1 LKKLLIIRL
10 SSIGDIVLTTPVIRC
25 LKEQLPGTE
34 IHFLVKQ
41 QFYPVI
47 QANPYVDKVHV
58 LTHGIGE
65 ILPALKQENFDRII
79 DLHKNIRSLLI
90 RIRLGVPVYSFPK
103 LNLRKWL
110 LVRFQINQL
119 PDVHIVDRYFKAV
132 EKAGVT
138 NDQKGLDYFIPDED
152 HISMDVLPENHQ
164 KGFIAWV
171 IGGNYETKM
180 FPSEKIIRISQK
192 LNFPVVL
199 IGGPEDAEKG
209 ERIVKAVGNRMYN
222 ACGKFGINQSASLI
236 KMAALVLTNDTG
248 MMHIAAAFRKKIL
261 SFWGNTDP
269 RFGMT
274 PYLPTNPEQSIL
286 FEAEGLSC
294 RPCSKLGFD
303 SCPKGHF
310 DCMMKISEN
319 EVLKAVNT
327 E

>member
-1 LKKLLIIRL
+1 
-10 SSIGDIVLTTPVIRC
+10 
-25 LKEQLPGTE
+25 
-34 IHFLVKQ
+34 
-41 QFYPVI
+41 
-47 QANPYVDKVHV
+47 
-58 LTHGIGE
+58 
-65 ILPALKQENFDRII
+65 
-79 DLHKNIRSLLI
+79 
-90 RIRLGVPVYSFPK
+90 
-103 LNLRKWL
+103 
-110 LVRFQINQL
+110 
-119 PDVHIVDRYFKAV
+119 VDRYFKAV

-138 NDQKGLDYFIPDED
+138 NDQKGLDYFLPDED

-310 DCMMKISEN
+310 DCMMKISEK